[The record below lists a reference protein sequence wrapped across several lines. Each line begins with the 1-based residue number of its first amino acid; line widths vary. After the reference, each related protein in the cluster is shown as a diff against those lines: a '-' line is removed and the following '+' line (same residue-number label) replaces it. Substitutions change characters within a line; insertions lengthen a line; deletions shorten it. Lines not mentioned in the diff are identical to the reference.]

1 MTEQETPPL
10 HEILYCSTLAQ
21 GLPPDTVGLIAS
33 RARAHNALHGITG
46 LLVFDGLRF
55 CQHLE
60 GPPEAVGALMQRI
73 GKDPRHVGVRVVHDA
88 PLGAPRYSGFGMG
101 LAECE
106 GPDLMAGVHALDGEV
121 ALRHFLALLPSF
133 DING

>member
-1 MTEQETPPL
+1 MTEEAKLPL
-10 HEILYCSTLAQ
+10 HEIFYCSTLAQ
-21 GLPPDTVGLIAS
+21 GLPPGTVGLIAS
-33 RARAHNALHGITG
+33 RARAYNALHGITG

-60 GPPEAVGALMQRI
+60 GPPDAIGTLMQRI
-73 GKDPRHVGVRVVHDA
+73 GKDPRHVGVRVLHEA
-88 PLGAPRYSGFGMG
+88 PLAVRRYSGFGMG

-106 GPDLMAGVHALDGEV
+106 GPDLMAGVHALHGEK

>member
-1 MTEQETPPL
+1 MTEESTPL
-10 HEILYCSTLAQ
+10 YEVLYCSTLAQ
-21 GLPPDTVGLIAS
+21 DLPPTTVGTIAS
-33 RARAHNALHGITG
+33 QARGRNAELGITG
-46 LLVFDGLRF
+46 LLVFDGMRF

-60 GPPEAVGALMQRI
+60 GPRGAVDALMQRI
-73 GKDPRHVGVRVVHDA
+73 EQDPRHVGVRVVYEA
-88 PLGAPRYSGFGMG
+88 PLASRRYTGFGMG
-101 LAECE
+101 LAESE